1 MSRIKNLKTNP
12 EHIINMVDIIEL
24 FVPEKK
30 TKYVETL
37 IRIMRKTKNLE
48 EYQKEVI
55 ALYKKDFNITE
66 DAFKDFTSLQML
78 FMYRLIDS
86 MFNHSDLQSFMKFC
100 EYNERGLIEQS
111 DLSRYSTFDEILTA
125 TSIAEVKT
133 LEKDLEKQI
142 KVIYSGDE
150 WIVLR
155 PLTYVAS
162 RKYGSSTKW
171 CTTQENNPEYFIRYA
186 KKGIL
191 LYMINKITG
200 LKVACFKSLDN
211 NDPEF
216 SFWNQVDV
224 RIDSIESEL
233 PSFIMECIK
242 EEVSK
247 NPVSNLSLL
256 SEEDMKKQEDLI
268 REQKKSYLTESMND
282 MVEEPMMDERAM
294 VEEGPTDME
303 APSEMENIYIENRPF
318 GELTVGDMRGVMEH
332 SMGSAVAVNN
342 TGFGVNG
349 DIGVARG

>member
-12 EHIINMVDIIEL
+12 EHNINIVDIVGL
-24 FVPEKK
+24 FVPENK

-37 IRIMRKTKNLE
+37 IRIMKKTKNIE
-48 EYQKEVI
+48 EYQREVI
-55 ALYKKDFNITE
+55 QSYGTE
-66 DAFKDFTSLQML
+66 FGISGDAFKDFTPLQML
-78 FMYRLIDS
+78 FMYRFVDS
-86 MFNHSDLQSFMKFC
+86 MFNYSDLKSFMKFC

-111 DLSRYSTFDEILTA
+111 DLSRYSTFDEIMVA

-256 SEEDMKKQEDLI
+256 SEEDLKKQEDLI
-268 REQKKSYLTESMND
+268 REQKKSYLTESMGED
-282 MVEEPMMDERAM
+282 IVREEPMMDERAM

-318 GELTVGDMRGVMEH
+318 GELTVGDMRG
-332 SMGSAVAVNN
+332 GTSAGVVNN
-342 TGFGVNG
+342 TGFVVTG
-349 DIGVARG
+349 DIGMARG

>member
-1 MSRIKNLKTNP
+1 
-12 EHIINMVDIIEL
+12 
-24 FVPEKK
+24 
-30 TKYVETL
+30 
-37 IRIMRKTKNLE
+37 
-48 EYQKEVI
+48 
-55 ALYKKDFNITE
+55 
-66 DAFKDFTSLQML
+66 
-78 FMYRLIDS
+78 
-86 MFNHSDLQSFMKFC
+86 MKFC